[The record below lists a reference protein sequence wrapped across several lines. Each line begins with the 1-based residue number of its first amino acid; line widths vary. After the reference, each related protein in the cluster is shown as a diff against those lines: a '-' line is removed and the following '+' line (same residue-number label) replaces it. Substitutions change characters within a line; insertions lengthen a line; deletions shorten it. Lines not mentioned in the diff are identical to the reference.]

1 MATELTM
8 LAWSVLLGFV
18 YIFATS
24 TVVTRER
31 GMKWNASA
39 RDGDAKPVS
48 PLAGRLQRA
57 QANFLETFPFFA
69 AAAIAVVVAGRGN
82 DTTALAAQAYFWAR
96 VVYLPLYA
104 AGVLLRAQPGVAG
117 VADVDPGA
125 GVRTSVSRPDPD
137 QGRSGARRYA
147 GAD

>member
-8 LAWSVLLGFV
+8 LAWSALLGFV

-39 RDGDAKPVS
+39 RDGDAKPLS

-57 QANFLETFPFFA
+57 QSNFLETFPFFA
-69 AAAIAVVVAGRGN
+69 AAAIAVVVAGRSN
-82 DTTALAAQAYFWAR
+82 DTTALAAQAYVWAR

-104 AGVLLRAQPGVAG
+104 AGVPYVRSLVWLVSLLSILALVFALL
-117 VADVDPGA
+117 
-125 GVRTSVSRPDPD
+125 
-137 QGRSGARRYA
+137 
-147 GAD
+147 

>member
-39 RDGDAKPVS
+39 RDGDAKPLS
-48 PLAGRLQRA
+48 ALAGRLQRA
-57 QANFLETFPFFA
+57 QANILETFPFFA
-69 AAAIAVVVAGRGN
+69 AAAIAVVVAGRSN
-82 DTTALAAQAYFWAR
+82 DTTALAAQAYVWAR

-104 AGVLLRAQPGVAG
+104 AGVPYVRSLVWLVSLLSILALVFALL
-117 VADVDPGA
+117 
-125 GVRTSVSRPDPD
+125 
-137 QGRSGARRYA
+137 
-147 GAD
+147 